1 MEIII
6 VTLAFIIGAAF
17 GAFVVS
23 RIMMFN
29 ISQNPR
35 KIITLLEEIEKIN
48 EKGEEE
54 IGTEE
59 EPLDE
64 SGNIS
69 VEEHNGIVF
78 IYDKFTK
85 EFIAQGSNFDS
96 AIAAAEKRFPGRF
109 NTKIENLEHQ
119 ST

>member
-6 VTLAFIIGAAF
+6 VTLAFIIGAVL
-17 GAFVVS
+17 GAFFVS
-23 RIMMFN
+23 RLMMFN

-48 EKGEEE
+48 KQGEEE
-54 IGTEE
+54 PEPEE
-59 EPLDE
+59 EPSDQL
-64 SGNIS
+64 GNIS
-69 VEEHNGIVF
+69 VEEHNGLVF
-78 IYDKFTK
+78 LYDRTTK
-85 EFIAQGSNFDS
+85 EFIAQGTNFDS

-119 ST
+119 SI